1 MPLFTVIIPTYN
13 RYETLKSA
21 IDSVLLQT
29 YKDFELI
36 VVDDG
41 SDDST
46 PLLESEYHSLLRY
59 IRQSNHGVSSA
70 RNTGIVQSASPYIAF
85 LDSDDLWLPKKLQE
99 QRKFIEENPDIY
111 IHQTNEMWI
120 KNGRR
125 VNPME
130 KHAKDCGDI
139 FLKSLEMCMISP
151 SSVVIKRELLETYD
165 LFDENL
171 PVCEDY
177 DLWLRIT
184 YRENIGL
191 IKKNLIKKFGGHES
205 QLSRSFWG
213 MDRFRVYSIIK
224 LLKNEGKSIKPEY
237 YLEARNTALAKCR
250 ILFNGAMKRRNLKF
264 AGNISGIID
273 CLEAEDYSN
282 INLKILLEK

>member
-1 MPLFTVIIPTYN
+1 MPFFTVIIPTYN
-13 RYETLKSA
+13 RYNTVKHA
-21 IDSVLLQT
+21 IDSVLLQS
-29 YKDFELI
+29 YKDFEII

-41 SDDST
+41 SVDTT
-46 PLLESEYHSLLRY
+46 PLIESEYHGLIRY
-59 IRQSNHGVSSA
+59 IRQSNHGVSNA

-99 QRKFIEENPDIY
+99 QRNFIEENPDIQ
-111 IHQTNEMWI
+111 IHQTDEMWI

-125 VNPME
+125 VNPMD
-130 KHAKDCGDI
+130 KHAKASGDI

-151 SSVVIKRELLETYD
+151 SSVVIKRELFETCGM
-165 LFDENL
+165 FDEDL

-177 DLWLRIT
+177 DLWLRVT
-184 YRENIGL
+184 SREKVGL

-224 LLKNEGKSIKPEY
+224 LLKNEGKTIKPEY

-250 ILFNGAMKRRNLKF
+250 ILFNGAGKRGNLEF
-264 AGNISGIID
+264 AGKVSGIID
-273 CLEAEDYSN
+273 CLEAEDYNN
-282 INLKILLEK
+282 ISLKILVEK